1 MDSENNVFLI
11 RIIESLKFEK
21 TSKVIKS
28 SLQPITTVPTDHTH
42 RPGEHASAV
51 FQFKWWHQITTC
63 VVLRAELE
71 F

>member
-1 MDSENNVFLI
+1 MDSENNIFLI

-42 RPGEHASAV
+42 CPGEHASAV
-51 FQFKWWHQITTC
+51 FQFK
-63 VVLRAELE
+63 
-71 F
+71 

>member
-51 FQFKWWHQITTC
+51 FQFK
-63 VVLRAELE
+63 
-71 F
+71 